1 MFLILSIP
9 SAIVIIFLCMG
20 EIEVLCEVLGE
31 SAGMK
36 PEFVEITFGSI
47 SNSILDMYII
57 IGATME
63 GYEEMA
69 FAAVFAAPF
78 FCK

>member
-1 MFLILSIP
+1 
-9 SAIVIIFLCMG
+9 MG

-31 SAGMK
+31 SAGLN
-36 PEFVEITFGSI
+36 PEFIEITFGTI
-47 SNSILDMYII
+47 SNSVLDMYII

-69 FAAVFAAPF
+69 FAAVLAAPF